1 MAVRS
6 SRSQQFCLQ
15 HLIVLVGG
23 VVLSEKNTR
32 TALKLNLKLPI
43 QSATSLCFLCSTF
56 LISTLPPSCGH
67 TGY

>member
-6 SRSQQFCLQ
+6 SRSQPFCLQ

-56 LISTLPPSCGH
+56 LDRKSVV
-67 TGY
+67 